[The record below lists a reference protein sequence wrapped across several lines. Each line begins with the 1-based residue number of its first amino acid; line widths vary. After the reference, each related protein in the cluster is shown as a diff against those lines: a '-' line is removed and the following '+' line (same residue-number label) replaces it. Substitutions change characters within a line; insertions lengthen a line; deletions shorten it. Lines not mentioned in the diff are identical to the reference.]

1 MPQVLNIIPSR
12 TGSLIFAGDNDAP
25 KVGFSLRAQL
35 YQFVPVSI
43 DKAASKGTIQA
54 FKVEHM
60 APIHGDYV
68 TWNDF
73 VEDTITMTQYQ
84 PGQAPKPATGGT
96 GGQ

>member
-1 MPQVLNIIPSR
+1 MMHRKSVFL
-12 TGSLIFAGDNDAP
+12 FARNCINL
-25 KVGFSLRAQL
+25 SQ
-35 YQFVPVSI
+35 SI